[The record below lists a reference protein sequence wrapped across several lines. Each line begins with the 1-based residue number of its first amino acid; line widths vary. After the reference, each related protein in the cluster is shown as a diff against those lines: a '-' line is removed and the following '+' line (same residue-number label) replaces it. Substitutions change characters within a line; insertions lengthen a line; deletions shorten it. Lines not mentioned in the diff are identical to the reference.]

1 MKNPIVRSY
10 VRSKV
15 PRLRWNSDLHNS
27 FVQAVEQLG
36 GENRATPK
44 MVLQLM
50 DVRGLTIS
58 HVKSHLQMYRGMKLE
73 ESMQEEI
80 LAKRSVRVTGQVTW
94 WQFQHYLHNYQRLQG
109 NANFFQNQQRQ
120 EAGIYEKIIT
130 FGQSSNE
137 TKEVPSDYFT
147 CKSLYETSRA
157 PQNKTRDD
165 DENGEA
171 VVAIED
177 DGNVVDEHDD
187 EDANDDEVTLSLNS
201 IKVSKSE
208 EELSLELTLGLKA

>member
-58 HVKSHLQMYRGMKLE
+58 HVKSHLQMYRSIKLE
-73 ESMQEEI
+73 ESMQEKI

-94 WQFQHYLHNYQRLQG
+94 WQFQQYLHNYQRLRG
-109 NANFFQNQQRQ
+109 NANFFQNHQRQ
-120 EAGIYEKIIT
+120 EEEMYEKIIT
-130 FGQSSNE
+130 FGESSNE
-137 TKEVPSDYFT
+137 TKEGPSDYFT
-147 CKSLYETSRA
+147 CKSLYESSRA

-165 DENGEA
+165 DENGDV
-171 VVAIED
+171 VVAIDD
-177 DGNVVDEHDD
+177 DGNVVGEDD
-187 EDANDDEVTLSLNS
+187 DDDVTLSLNS
-201 IKVSKSE
+201 IKVSKGE

>member
-58 HVKSHLQMYRGMKLE
+58 HVKSHLQMYRSMKLD
-73 ESMQEEI
+73 ESMQDEI

-94 WQFQHYLHNYQRLQG
+94 WQFQQYLHNYQRLRG
-109 NANFFQNQQRQ
+109 NANFFQIQQRQ
-120 EAGIYEKIIT
+120 EEEMFEKIIT
-130 FGQSSNE
+130 FGESSNGIRE
-137 TKEVPSDYFT
+137 APSDYVR
-147 CKSLYETSRA
+147 CNSLYESSRVKFT
-157 PQNKTRDD
+157 KTRAYDHG
-165 DENGEA
+165 NGE
-171 VVAIED
+171 VFGAI
-177 DGNVVDEHDD
+177 DGNL
-187 EDANDDEVTLSLNS
+187 VTLSLNS
-201 IKVSKSE
+201 IEVSKSE
-208 EELSLELTLGLKA
+208 EKLSLELTLGLKA

>member
-15 PRLRWNSDLHNS
+15 PRLRWNSELHNS

-50 DVRGLTIS
+50 DAKGLSIS
-58 HVKSHLQMYRGMKLE
+58 HVKSHLQMYRSMKLE

-94 WQFQHYLHNYQRLQG
+94 WQFQQYLHNYQRLRG

-120 EAGIYEKIIT
+120 EEEMYENIIT
-130 FGQSSNE
+130 FGESSNGTE
-137 TKEVPSDYFT
+137 EVPSDYFT
-147 CKSLYETSRA
+147 CKSLYESSKA
-157 PQNKTRDD
+157 QLNKTRDD
-165 DENGEA
+165 EHGDV
-171 VVAIED
+171 VVAIDD

-187 EDANDDEVTLSLNS
+187 DDDDNDGTLSLNF
-201 IKVSKSE
+201 IKTSKDE
-208 EELSLELTLGLKA
+208 DELSLELTLGLKA